1 MTTTDKAKDDG
12 LGKLKLTRGVPAS
25 GKTTWAKA
33 WVAEDPERR
42 ARFNRDDYRAMMFDS
57 DGVLTYAQEKAV
69 SAAQQ
74 AAVKAA
80 LNAGL
85 DVVVDDTN
93 LRAKF
98 VRMWYGIASEI
109 EFVDFAIGIDEAY
122 ERDAARE
129 RSVGPDVLKMFF
141 DKFIGKDGL
150 SLPPVPLNEA
160 ELKFKPYSHTPGLPW
175 AILVDVDGT
184 LAHMGDRSPYDP
196 TRYHED
202 TVDEVVR
209 DLVNAHY
216 ATGER
221 VIIFSARDDT
231 YRASTY
237 RWLAAND
244 VAFDQLVMRPA
255 GDTRNDAIVK
265 DEMFEQHIAGKYN
278 VRFVLDDRDRVIN
291 MWRAK
296 GLKAL
301 QVADGNF

>member
-1 MTTTDKAKDDG
+1 M
-12 LGKLKLTRGVPAS
+12 GKLKLTRGVPAS

-98 VRMWYGIASEI
+98 VRMWYGLASEI
-109 EFVDFAIGIDEAY
+109 EFVDFPIDIDEAY

-129 RSVGPDVLKMFF
+129 RSVGPAVLKSFF
-141 DKFIGKDGL
+141 ERFIGKDGV
-150 SLPPVPLNEA
+150 SLPPVPLNES
-160 ELKFKPYSHTPGLPW
+160 ELKFKPYSHTEGLPW
-175 AILVDVDGT
+175 AILVDIDGT
-184 LAHMGDRSPYDP
+184 LAHMGERSPYDP

-209 DLVNAHY
+209 DLVSIHRGNTLDA
-216 ATGER
+216 
-221 VIIFSARDDT
+221 IIVFSARDDT
-231 YRASTY
+231 YQEVTED
-237 RWLAAND
+237 WLYAHDIRYNEIY
-244 VAFDQLVMRPA
+244 MRSA

-278 VRFVLDDRDRVIN
+278 VRFVLDDRDRVVK